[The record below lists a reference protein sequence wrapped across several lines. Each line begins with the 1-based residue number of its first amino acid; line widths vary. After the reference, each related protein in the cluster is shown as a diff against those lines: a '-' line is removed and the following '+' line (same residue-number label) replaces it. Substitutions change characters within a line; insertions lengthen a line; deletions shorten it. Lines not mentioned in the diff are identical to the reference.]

1 MTLPSCFQPV
11 PQPPRRRLTIYVG
24 DPMVQRGYDRHL
36 TLDIP
41 NEPLARGPVGARL
54 AVIDYDAANRCYYE
68 PIDLN
73 DSALLMQDGL
83 LPNEV
88 TDPRFHQQMVYAVG
102 MKVLESFDQAL
113 GRRIRF
119 RRGLPLRIFPHAFHG
134 ENAFYDRRALA
145 LFFGYFRADRK
156 APGRNLPGQ
165 HVFTCLSHDIITHEM
180 THALLDRLKR
190 YFILP
195 LHPDCI
201 AFHEGIADIVAILQQ
216 FSLPMVLG
224 KILAEHH
231 GNLRGHNAL
240 LDLAEQFG
248 YATGGGRALR
258 TALSAPDPRAYAKAT
273 EPHRRGALLV
283 SAVLAALCTLYERRT
298 HDLLRIATGGT
309 GTLPQ
314 GELSP
319 DLVQRL
325 SLEAAD
331 TAHILLT
338 MCLRALDFTAPHSIT
353 FGDFLRA
360 LITADY
366 ELYPN
371 DELGARSALIE
382 AFRERG
388 IYATDTGSLSEEA
401 LRLDQ
406 CSDIEDTADTKDQL
420 VAPIREGLFRESQT
434 LHSERWPSP
443 DKVIA
448 DFQRRV
454 QELDK
459 EIRPTVLAS
468 LAAQD
473 DPAQDGAK
481 TESLRKF
488 ALEHAER
495 LGLDPSL
502 PIQVIGFHPS
512 FRTTQ
517 HGELKVDVVVQ
528 YLQKK
533 EVADPEAGGMPLFG
547 GTTVIATT
555 SGRVR
560 FVLKKPLPS
569 AVRRGRRAYEEELLH
584 ARRLC
589 VEALDADDPLLP
601 WAGPEYYA
609 SRLLLR
615 RSSFALT
622 RRYSY

>member
-1 MTLPSCFQPV
+1 MTLSSCFQPV

-83 LPNEV
+83 APNEV
-88 TDPRFHQQMVYAVG
+88 SDPRFHQQMVYAVG

-283 SAVLAALCTLYERRT
+283 SAVRAALGTLYERRT

-331 TAHILLT
+331 TARILLT

-382 AFRERG
+382 AF
-388 IYATDTGSLSEEA
+388 EA
-401 LRLDQ
+401 E
-406 CSDIEDTADTKDQL
+406 SDPAKRK
-420 VAPIREGLFRESQT
+420 A
-434 LHSERWPSP
+434 
-443 DKVIA
+443 
-448 DFQRRV
+448 
-454 QELDK
+454 
-459 EIRPTVLAS
+459 
-468 LAAQD
+468 LAAQ
-473 DPAQDGAK
+473 
-481 TESLRKF
+481 LN
-488 ALEHAER
+488 
-495 LGLDPSL
+495 
-502 PIQVIGFHPS
+502 
-512 FRTTQ
+512 
-517 HGELKVDVVVQ
+517 
-528 YLQKK
+528 
-533 EVADPEAGGMPLFG
+533 EVAIEQATFPIAGQFRAP
-547 GTTVIATT
+547 AAW
-555 SGRVR
+555 R
-560 FVLKKPLPS
+560 S
-569 AVRRGRRAYEEELLH
+569 A
-584 ARRLC
+584 
-589 VEALDADDPLLP
+589 
-601 WAGPEYYA
+601 
-609 SRLLLR
+609 
-615 RSSFALT
+615 
-622 RRYSY
+622 